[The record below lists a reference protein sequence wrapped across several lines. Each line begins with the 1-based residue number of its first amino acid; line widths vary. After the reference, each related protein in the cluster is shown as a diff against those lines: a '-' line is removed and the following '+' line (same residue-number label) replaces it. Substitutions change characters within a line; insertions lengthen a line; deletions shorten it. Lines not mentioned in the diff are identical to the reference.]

1 MLATFAHR
9 GEAFPRHLKRVSSIR
24 RPPLIGWRYDVF
36 QQPHVRK
43 HEIRRRS
50 RSGLG
55 TPYELIFDLLTKQ
68 DKRKQKDA
76 ESLRKEFQKHSKIWR
91 DETAFTSSVSDIVLH
106 ASYQRIIGLG
116 GEVVPLILREL
127 DKSPRFWFW
136 ALEAITGENP
146 VPKSENGQ
154 VRQMTKRWIDWG
166 RAKGMI

>member
-1 MLATFAHR
+1 
-9 GEAFPRHLKRVSSIR
+9 
-24 RPPLIGWRYDVF
+24 
-36 QQPHVRK
+36 
-43 HEIRRRS
+43 
-50 RSGLG
+50 LG

-76 ESLRKEFQKHSKIWR
+76 ESLRKEFRKHSKIWR

-106 ASYQRIIGLG
+106 PSYQRIIGLG
-116 GEVVPLILREL
+116 GEAVPLILREL

-146 VPKSENGQ
+146 VPNSENGQ
-154 VRQMTKRWIDWG
+154 IRLMTKRWIEWG